1 MIRNKKIRGT
11 KFLEGIKFTRELRAT
26 KNHI

>member
-11 KFLEGIKFTRELRAT
+11 KFLEGIKFTMELKGA